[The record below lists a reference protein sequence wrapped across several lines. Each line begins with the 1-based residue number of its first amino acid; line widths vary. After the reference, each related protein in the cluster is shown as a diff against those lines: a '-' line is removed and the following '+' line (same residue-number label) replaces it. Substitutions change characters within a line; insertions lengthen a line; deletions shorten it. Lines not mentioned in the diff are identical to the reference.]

1 MQTGAHRTEL
11 LLGANGGRAAPA
23 SHPHGTERGL
33 RPRMQPLFAPFAPL
47 TGQRHCAGEA
57 EKQKATERRE
67 RYCRRR
73 AGAAGGEGRAPHSDA
88 VRHAAPAPGPRGDG
102 AAPLPPRAGARPEPL
117 LSGPRAAGAET
128 RGRTVT
134 GGARGRRPGRKDA
147 LCAVPLLRGVRRRR
161 EAVPGGRSRCADA
174 ARAPSRREARGIARL
189 SAPRGGPRRT
199 PPPPPG
205 ISQAAESAACAA
217 PSAFLFAPSLL
228 RRPGGAVR
236 ARSPRPRPAA
246 VGAWLAPPPWAAAGA
261 APSDREPRRRAP
273 LESPAVPGGRGCR
286 GCAERCVP
294 CPPRA
299 ALAAAAP
306 LSAMFPAPL
315 SRRFGIPSSAG
326 WA

>member
-1 MQTGAHRTEL
+1 M
-11 LLGANGGRAAPA
+11 
-23 SHPHGTERGL
+23 
-33 RPRMQPLFAPFAPL
+33 
-47 TGQRHCAGEA
+47 
-57 EKQKATERRE
+57 
-67 RYCRRR
+67 
-73 AGAAGGEGRAPHSDA
+73 
-88 VRHAAPAPGPRGDG
+88 
-102 AAPLPPRAGARPEPL
+102 
-117 LSGPRAAGAET
+117 
-128 RGRTVT
+128 
-134 GGARGRRPGRKDA
+134 RGRRS
-147 LCAVPLLRGVRRRR
+147 
-161 EAVPGGRSRCADA
+161 RSVAAGSEGHRQAQRA
-174 ARAPSRREARGIARL
+174 ARRSP
-189 SAPRGGPRRT
+189 PNT

>member
-134 GGARGRRPGRKDA
+134 GGAWGRRPGRKDA

-199 PPPPPG
+199 PPPPAGDLSGGRVSRLRCPERLPLRSVPPPPTRWG
-205 ISQAAESAACAA
+205 GPRPQPPPPSRRGRRLARSAALGSGGGGPVRQRAA
-217 PSAFLFAPSLL
+217 PQ
-228 RRPGGAVR
+228 
-236 ARSPRPRPAA
+236 
-246 VGAWLAPPPWAAAGA
+246 
-261 APSDREPRRRAP
+261 
-273 LESPAVPGGRGCR
+273 SPAGVPGGPGRKRMPGLC
-286 GCAERCVP
+286 
-294 CPPRA
+294 
-299 ALAAAAP
+299 
-306 LSAMFPAPL
+306 
-315 SRRFGIPSSAG
+315 
-326 WA
+326 

>member
-1 MQTGAHRTEL
+1 M
-11 LLGANGGRAAPA
+11 
-23 SHPHGTERGL
+23 
-33 RPRMQPLFAPFAPL
+33 
-47 TGQRHCAGEA
+47 
-57 EKQKATERRE
+57 
-67 RYCRRR
+67 
-73 AGAAGGEGRAPHSDA
+73 
-88 VRHAAPAPGPRGDG
+88 
-102 AAPLPPRAGARPEPL
+102 
-117 LSGPRAAGAET
+117 
-128 RGRTVT
+128 
-134 GGARGRRPGRKDA
+134 RGRRS
-147 LCAVPLLRGVRRRR
+147 
-161 EAVPGGRSRCADA
+161 RSVAAGSEGHRQAQRA
-174 ARAPSRREARGIARL
+174 ARRSP
-189 SAPRGGPRRT
+189 PNT
-199 PPPPPG
+199 PPPPG
-205 ISQAAESAACAA
+205 ISQAAESAACTS